1 MPNDQPSPP
10 LRTPKAHPL
19 DMTPAPKLK
28 LDSHGVHRVVSTAIN
43 AGLVLQAMDGTILWA
58 NAAYGRMMGYNP
70 ADLIGTN
77 PLSFSLPEEDTPTP
91 AEIAKFRFK
100 KLPKKQHCIEVCR
113 YRRSDGS
120 LFWVEINMSFDKLRG
135 FGDVAI
141 FIARDVSDYIAQ
153 KEKLEESSRDLRR
166 LASLDSL
173 TGLANRHEMLRQL
186 NNAMI
191 MSQATGKP
199 LGIMNIDLDRFK
211 FINDTYGHS
220 AGDALLRHVAQALQ
234 KTLRPGDQAARLG
247 GDEFVVLCQGVQ
259 SADELSALGNLLLT
273 AAAEPLIYEGAPLV
287 ASLSVGAAVVPED
300 GIDADDLM
308 KRADFALY
316 DAKHHGRGRVAVYDS
331 ALHARKKYEDMF
343 AKELHDAVTSDTLS
357 FVFQPTMRLQTGAIR
372 GFETLV
378 RWDSPRLGQVPPDQF
393 IPVARDIGLL
403 ATIDNAA
410 LKAACALKTRMMRA
424 GYNDIRVG
432 LNGSADFLRH
442 EDFLATFFGML
453 AGHEIPASGIV
464 VEVLET
470 VVFDDISRTSPL
482 VQVVQKLSDAGVT
495 VLLDDFGT
503 GHAGLT
509 HLAKL
514 AVSGVKIDRSLT
526 ENVLTEKTSAK
537 IIAMMLDLCQDLDF
551 DTVIEGVETAE
562 QARML
567 AQMGGRAIQGFW
579 VAKGMPADE
588 VIPWLARNANLKPP
602 LDVSPIA
609 ATPAPRYLGR
619 KDP

>member
-1 MPNDQPSPP
+1 M
-10 LRTPKAHPL
+10 
-19 DMTPAPKLK
+19 
-28 LDSHGVHRVVSTAIN
+28 
-43 AGLVLQAMDGTILWA
+43 
-58 NAAYGRMMGYNP
+58 
-70 ADLIGTN
+70 
-77 PLSFSLPEEDTPTP
+77 
-91 AEIAKFRFK
+91 
-100 KLPKKQHCIEVCR
+100 
-113 YRRSDGS
+113 
-120 LFWVEINMSFDKLRG
+120 
-135 FGDVAI
+135 
-141 FIARDVSDYIAQ
+141 
-153 KEKLEESSRDLRR
+153 
-166 LASLDSL
+166 
-173 TGLANRHEMLRQL
+173 
-186 NNAMI
+186 
-191 MSQATGKP
+191 
-199 LGIMNIDLDRFK
+199 
-211 FINDTYGHS
+211 
-220 AGDALLRHVAQALQ
+220 
-234 KTLRPGDQAARLG
+234 
-247 GDEFVVLCQGVQ
+247 
-259 SADELSALGNLLLT
+259 LLT
-273 AAAEPLIYEGAPLV
+273 AGAEPLIYEGAPLV

-442 EDFLATFFGML
+442 EDFLATFFDML
-453 AGHEIPASGIV
+453 ARHEIPASGIV